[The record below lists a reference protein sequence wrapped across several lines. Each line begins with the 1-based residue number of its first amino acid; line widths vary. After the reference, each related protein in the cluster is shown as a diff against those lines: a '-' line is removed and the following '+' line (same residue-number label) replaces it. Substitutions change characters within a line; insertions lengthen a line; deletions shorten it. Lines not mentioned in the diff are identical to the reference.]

1 MSEACSTPDW
11 LPDEHGAPQLR
22 HPRSVADLVN
32 FQLHLIEATNSSTVI
47 RICEGEFGITRR
59 EWLFLAL
66 LAAFGAMAPSQ
77 VATRAGL
84 DRSRTSKGLV
94 SLLAKGLVERQ
105 PHPADGRRAT
115 VALTTAGR
123 ELYSRIFPRVR
134 KVNTDLLAVLS
145 NDEVQTLAQLLARL
159 QARAF
164 EIDRAGHTA
173 KSADRRGGGSLR
185 VWEREHQ
192 WEAVGEG
199 RLIAAK
205 PLRRAGRPGP

>member
-1 MSEACSTPDW
+1 MSDVCSAPDW
-11 LPDEHGAPQLR
+11 RPDEQGARPLS
-22 HPRSVADLVN
+22 HPRTIVDLVN

-47 RICEGEFGITRR
+47 RICEGEYGITRR

-84 DRSRTSKGLV
+84 DRSRTSKGLM

-105 PHPADGRRAT
+105 PQPADRRRAT
-115 VALTTAGR
+115 VALTAAGR
-123 ELYSRIFPRVR
+123 ELYAHIFPRVR
-134 KVNTDLLAVLS
+134 KINTDLLAVLS
-145 NDEVQTLAQLLARL
+145 NAEVQTLAQLLARL
-159 QARAF
+159 HARAF
-164 EIDRAGHTA
+164 EIDRADHTA

-192 WEAVGEG
+192 WESAGDG
-199 RLIAAK
+199 GLIAVNPA
-205 PLRRAGRPGP
+205 RRVGRPGS